1 MFVSDEVHD
10 RAERFG
16 DRTALRVD
24 GVRVDGASEMSFAA
38 WDRRANAVARG
49 LTAAGVRKGDRVAL
63 LMTNHDACALQVAY
77 VAVLRAGA
85 VAVLVN
91 PRYARREI
99 EHVLS
104 DSGARA
110 VVTAGDQT
118 ARAHE
123 LTSGAPGVAVL
134 PYTDL
139 VDRDDSAF
147 GVDVDGDDPA
157 DIFYTSGTTGLPKGV
172 ASTHDNAAHHAME
185 PLKRGGTF
193 LHAMPLSTFTGVIGA
208 QLTPMR
214 LAVTSVVQPTFETGR
229 FAELIERERAMFVLM
244 VPAHILLLLESGAL
258 RDRDTSSV
266 VVVMFGGAP
275 TPPAAVEAL
284 AAAFPNAT
292 LTQGYGLTEG
302 GNSVCVLPPGE
313 ALNRPGSVGRPMP
326 GVEIRIVDEL
336 EREVTTGEVG
346 EITLKLPAGRRSYHN
361 DPDGTARTWR
371 NGWVFTGDL
380 GRLDD
385 EGYLFIVDRKKDMVL
400 RGGYIYSVEVESALF
415 EHPDIAEVAIIG
427 VPHAM
432 LGHDVCAVVRLRD
445 GAPALTLDDVR
456 AFVVDRLADY
466 KRPRRLVLRA
476 EPLPRT
482 GMGKVDKARLLAEL
496 S

>member
-1 MFVSDEVHD
+1 MFVSDEVRD

-16 DRTALRVD
+16 DRVA
-24 GVRVDGASEMSFAA
+24 VRVDGGQKMSFGQ

-49 LTAAGVRKGDRVAL
+49 LRDAGAGKGDRVAL
-63 LMTNHDACALQVAY
+63 LMTNDAACALQVAY
-77 VAVLRAGA
+77 VAVLRMGA

-91 PRYARREI
+91 PRYASREI
-99 EHVLS
+99 EHVLA
-104 DSGARA
+104 DSGATA
-110 VVTAGDQT
+110 VVTEGDET
-118 ARAHE
+118 TRAQG
-123 LTSGAPGVAVL
+123 LPGRPSGCAVL
-134 PYTDL
+134 PYADL
-139 VDRDDSAF
+139 ADHDDSPF
-147 GVDVDGDDPA
+147 HVDVDGGDPA

-172 ASTHDNAAHHAME
+172 ASTHDNAAHHAIE
-185 PLKRGGTF
+185 PVKRGGTF
-193 LHAMPLSTFTGVIGA
+193 LHSMPLSTFTGVIGA

-214 LAVTSVVQPTFETGR
+214 LAVTSVVQHAFDTRR
-229 FAELIERERAMFVLM
+229 FAELIERERALFVLM

-258 RDRDTSSV
+258 HGRDTSSV

-284 AAAFPNAT
+284 AAAFPNAA

-313 ALNRPGSVGRPMP
+313 ALKRPGSVGRPMP
-326 GVEIRIVDEL
+326 GVEIRIVDDL
-336 EREVTTGEVG
+336 EREVVPGEVG
-346 EITLKLPAGRRSYHN
+346 EITLKLPAGRRSYYN
-361 DPDGTARTWR
+361 DPEGTARTWR
-371 NGWVFTGDL
+371 GGWVFTGDL

-400 RGGYIYSVEVESALF
+400 RGGYNVYSVEVESALF
-415 EHPDIAEVAIIG
+415 EHPDIVEVAIVG
-427 VPHAM
+427 VPHAV

-445 GAPALTLDDVR
+445 GAPALTLDELR
-456 AFVVDRLADY
+456 TFVVDRLADY
-466 KRPRRLVLRA
+466 KQPRRLVLRA

-482 GMGKVDKARLLAEL
+482 GMGKIDKARLLGEL